1 MFENRPESY
10 YTASAN
16 ASPAYPKLTG
26 DQDCD
31 VCVVGGGMTGTSAA
45 LELAERGYKVMLIEA
60 RQIGWGASGRS
71 GGQAIIGYNREP
83 SEIRKLV
90 GAADAEKLWQL
101 GQDAMDLLRK
111 RIQQHNIQCDL
122 TDGFYHVA
130 SKARQDRELAE
141 MLDEYETVGLH
152 GCSLHHGEDLRRRI
166 ASPRYTSALH
176 DPHSGHLHPLN
187 YTLGLAAAAARAGAH
202 VHEHTPALSV
212 QPGTKPRITIPGGTI
227 TCDHV
232 ILCAN
237 AYVED
242 LDIAISDTI
251 MPVGTYIIATEPLCE
266 NHARQIISDNAAVA
280 DLNFVLNYYRFSAD
294 HRMLFG
300 GRVSYST
307 IAPVNIRD
315 AMGKTMVKYFP
326 QLDGSK
332 IDFAWGGNVAI
343 TVNRMPHFGR
353 AEKNIYFAHG
363 FSGHGVALTGL
374 AGKLMAEAVAGTSEH
389 FDVFARIPHRKFPG
403 GKTLRMPALVL
414 AMAYYRLLDIL

>member
-1 MFENRPESY
+1 MFESRPQSY

-16 ASPAYPKLTG
+16 SSPAYPKLAG
-26 DQDCD
+26 DHHCD

-45 LELAERGYKVMLIEA
+45 LELAERGFKVMLIEG

-83 SEIRKLV
+83 SEIRELV
-90 GAADAEKLWQL
+90 GALDAAKLWQL
-101 GQDAMDLLRK
+101 GQEAMGLLRGRVK
-111 RIQQHNIQCDL
+111 QHNIQCDL
-122 TDGFYHVA
+122 TDGYYHVA
-130 SKARQDRELAE
+130 MKDRQDRELSE
-141 MLDEYETVGLH
+141 MLAEYEAVGYL
-152 GCSLHHGEDLRRRI
+152 GCSLHRGDDLRRRI

-187 YTLGLAAAAARAGAH
+187 YTLGLSGAAVAAGAH
-202 VHEHTPALSV
+202 VHENSPALSI
-212 QPGTKPRITIPGGTI
+212 QSGAKPKILTPGGSI

-242 LDIAISDTI
+242 LSVAIGDTI
-251 MPVGTYIIATEPLCE
+251 MPVGTYIIATERLGE
-266 NHARQIISDNAAVA
+266 DRARRIISDNAAVA
-280 DLNFVLNYYRFSAD
+280 DMNFVLNYFRFSAD

-307 IAPVNIRD
+307 IAPINIRH
-315 AMGKTMVKYFP
+315 AMGRTMGKYFP
-326 QLDGSK
+326 QLAGCA
-332 IDFAWGGNVAI
+332 IDYAWGGNVAI
-343 TVNRMPHFGR
+343 TVNRLPHFGR
-353 AEKNIYFAHG
+353 ATNNIYFAHG

-374 AGKLMAEAVAGTSEH
+374 AGKLMAEVVASTSER

-403 GKTLRMPALVL
+403 SKLLRTPALVL
-414 AMAYYRLLDIL
+414 AMAYYRLLDLL

>member
-1 MFENRPESY
+1 MFENRPKSY

-16 ASPAYPKLTG
+16 ASPAYPKLIG
-26 DQDCD
+26 DHHCD
-31 VCVVGGGMTGTSAA
+31 VCIVGGGMTGTSAA
-45 LELAERGYKVMLIEA
+45 LDLAERGYKVMLIEG
-60 RQIGWGASGRS
+60 RQFGWGASGRS

-83 SEIRKLV
+83 SEIRKFV

-111 RIQQHNIQCDL
+111 RVQQHNIQCDL
-122 TDGFYHVA
+122 TDGYYHVA

-141 MLDEYETVGLH
+141 MLDEYETVGYH
-152 GCSLHHGEDLRRRI
+152 GCSLHHGEDLRQRI

-187 YTLGLAAAAARAGAH
+187 YTLGLAAAAAGAGAH
-202 VHEHTPALSV
+202 LHENTPALSIR
-212 QPGTKPRITIPGGTI
+212 PGNKPQVKIPGGAI

-237 AYVED
+237 AYIED
-242 LDIAISDTI
+242 LDVAIGDTI
-251 MPVGTYIIATEPLCE
+251 MPVGTYIVATEPLGE
-266 NHARQIISDNAAVA
+266 DRAREIISDNAAVA

-307 IAPVNIRD
+307 IAPVNIHH
-315 AMGKTMVKYFP
+315 AMGKTMVEYFP
-326 QLDGSK
+326 QLAGCK

-343 TVNRMPHFGR
+343 TVNRLPHFGR
-353 AEKNIYFAHG
+353 AGKNIYFAHG

-374 AGKLMAEAVAGTSEH
+374 AGKLMAEAVAGSSER

-403 GKTLRMPALVL
+403 GKALRTPVLVL
-414 AMAYYRLLDIL
+414 AMAYYRLLDLL